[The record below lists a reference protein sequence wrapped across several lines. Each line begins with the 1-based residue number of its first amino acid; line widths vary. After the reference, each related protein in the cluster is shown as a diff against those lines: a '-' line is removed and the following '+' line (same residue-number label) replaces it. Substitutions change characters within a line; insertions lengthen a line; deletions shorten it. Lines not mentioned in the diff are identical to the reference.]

1 METKINQNKN
11 LCIHFVPGAR
21 GDFLGSVLL
30 NSFIERSNGGLCQPV
45 YKKIHDHFEQVVA
58 TLDKNKYT
66 FIRIDVNLSINSL
79 MQVILNGFLKNPV
92 VQLEDYIDHFY
103 TRSIDFFDRNTEIIN
118 PNNYDYWIDFSSLS
132 DINFL
137 EDLYLHYNQYPMDN
151 DLKHCIEQNLK
162 KQVLWQTQ
170 PDLEKLSLLIEFEWK
185 FNLFNWCKTF
195 SIQEYMLSND
205 PKSLLLLKNYSRE
218 PFVL

>member
-1 METKINQNKN
+1 LETKINQNKN

-30 NSFIERSNGGLCQPV
+30 NNFLERQNGAVYQSN
-45 YKKIHDHFEQVVA
+45 YTKIHKCFEQV
-58 TLDKNKYT
+58 TSEFDKNKYT
-66 FIRIDVNLSINSL
+66 FIRIDANLSIDNL
-79 MQVILNGFLKNPV
+79 MQIMLNGFLKNPAP
-92 VQLEDYIDHFY
+92 QLEDYIDHFY
-103 TRSIDFFDRNTEIIN
+103 TRAIDFFDRNTEIIN
-118 PNNYDYWIDFSSLS
+118 PNNYDYWIDFSRLS

-162 KQVLWQTQ
+162 KQALWQTQ
-170 PDLEKLSLLIEFEWK
+170 PDLKKLSLLIDFEWK

-205 PKSLLLLKNYSRE
+205 PKSLLMLTNYSKE

>member
-30 NSFIERSNGGLCQPV
+30 NSLLERSNGAVHQPM
-45 YKKIHDHFEQVVA
+45 YKKIHIQFEQVA
-58 TLDKNKYT
+58 DTLDKNKYT
-66 FIRIDVNLSINSL
+66 FIRIDVNLSIDSL
-79 MQVILNGFLKNPV
+79 MQVVLNGFLKNPEP
-92 VQLEDYIDHFY
+92 QLEDFIDHFY
-103 TRSIDFFDRNTEIIN
+103 TRAIDFFDRNKEIIN
-118 PNNYDYWIDFSSLS
+118 PNNYNYWIDFSSLA

-137 EDLYLHYNQYPMDN
+137 EDLYLHYNQHPMDVALRN
-151 DLKHCIEQNLK
+151 CIEQNLK
-162 KQVLWQTQ
+162 KQVSWRSQ

-195 SIQEYMLSND
+195 SIQEYMLSDD
-205 PKSLLLLKNYSRE
+205 PNSLLLLKNYSKE
-218 PFVL
+218 PFIL